1 MNAHW
6 VIEIASDLKLKLARV
21 VMILETLFNLEVFM
35 IPILLR
41 VRMGMK
47 LSLTLRL
54 LYEINEV

>member
-35 IPILLR
+35 VPILLR

>member
-47 LSLTLRL
+47 LMK
-54 LYEINEV
+54 YEDGV

>member
-6 VIEIASDLKLKLARV
+6 VIEIAPDLKLKLARV
-21 VMILETLFNLEVFM
+21 VMILETLFNVEVFM

-47 LSLTLRL
+47 LFLTLRL
-54 LYEINEV
+54 RYEINEV